1 MRVADKATDFEVVV
15 PGVDRIAQCRRR
27 LRRTLKAEHAL
38 VPRLAREPVGF
49 LGEIWTTTMVNASL
63 INRLSQAV
71 DLIEKLQTS
80 ILIAALDD
88 NSAR

>member
-1 MRVADKATDFEVVV
+1 
-15 PGVDRIAQCRRR
+15 
-27 LRRTLKAEHAL
+27 
-38 VPRLAREPVGF
+38 
-49 LGEIWTTTMVNASL
+49 MVNASL